1 MDNIIHAQKKKI
13 KYDVFTSFFN
23 QAVVFTFDP

>member
-1 MDNIIHAQKKKI
+1 MDNIIHAQKKNI
-13 KYDVFTSFFN
+13 YDVFTSFFN